1 MDNVMENTQATVSQ
15 QKATKTRYNF
25 IDVLR
30 VIACFLVIVNHT
42 NSWIFTET
50 IPTPCVTWYVS
61 LTYFFISKIAVPIFI
76 MISGYTMLDRIDSYK
91 KIGQK
96 VFRAVAALYLFSI
109 PYYLGQWQVGHRPFI
124 SVGDFIVSVFQLPQT
139 TAFWYMYMYIGLLV
153 MLPFLQK
160 MVANL
165 SKKDVE
171 IFIALCLIITGTW
184 PILEHWFPI
193 LTYSKLV
200 DFALF
205 DSFVGILMLG
215 YYMKK
220 YVTPSKKK
228 LIASVIVF
236 VSCVAFNVIMTRHE
250 YDITGGINYLFYDD
264 RVYLPIVMAS
274 AAVFYMVSQM
284 KVEGLFA
291 KIMKVLG
298 GCSFGIYLL
307 ADFLLGRLQ
316 EIWFMM
322 WTRGMH
328 QFVAIVIYE
337 FMIFGLA
344 FIITFVLRLIP
355 GVKKVV

>member
-1 MDNVMENTQATVSQ
+1 MD
-15 QKATKTRYNF
+15 KAMKIQRYNF

-30 VIACFLVIVNHT
+30 VLACFLVIVNHS
-42 NSWIFTET
+42 NSWIFTT
-50 IPTPCVTWYVS
+50 TMPTPCPTWYIS
-61 LTYFFISKIAVPIFI
+61 LTYFFVSKVAVPIFI

-96 VFRAVAALYLFSI
+96 VFRAVMALLLFSV
-109 PYYLGQWQVGHRPFI
+109 PYYLGQWQIGDRPFI
-124 SVGDFIVSVFQLPQT
+124 SVSDFLASVFQYPLT
-139 TAFWYMYMYIGLLV
+139 TAFWYMYMYIGLLI

-184 PILEHWFPI
+184 PIVEHWFPI
-193 LTYSKLV
+193 LAYSKLV

-220 YVTPSKKK
+220 YVTPTKGK

-236 VSCVAFNVIMTRHE
+236 VACTAFNVIMTRRE
-250 YDITGGINYLFYDD
+250 YDIMGGQNYLFYDD
-264 RVYLPIVMAS
+264 RVYLPIVLAS
-274 AAVFYMVSQM
+274 AAVFYMVSCM
-284 KVEGLFA
+284 KVEGNFA

-307 ADFLLGRLQ
+307 ADFFIGRLQ
-316 EIWFMM
+316 WVWNVMCHKGI
-322 WTRGMH
+322 H
-328 QFVAIVIYE
+328 QFIAIIIYE
-337 FMIFGLA
+337 FFIFGIA
-344 FIITFVLRLIP
+344 FVITYILKLIP
-355 GVKKVV
+355 GIKKVV